1 MSSPRR
7 VADADSWFTP
17 VVRDPKRSSDALGSS
32 VDDTVDV
39 RPDCP
44 TARLRD
50 CAAARLRGLKATPAV
65 RFVGAA
71 VGPALPRAV
80 AAPEAGN

>member
-1 MSSPRR
+1 M
-7 VADADSWFTP
+7 
-17 VVRDPKRSSDALGSS
+17 
-32 VDDTVDV
+32 DDTVDV